1 MGALSSRCHRI
12 AESRVF
18 QVSILAVIVANAVV
32 IGLETYPAVRERW
45 DGALLVVDTAF
56 LVIFTVEIAIRL
68 LAYGS
73 RPWRFFRGGW
83 NVFDFVIVVLALLPV
98 IGANVTLVRLVR
110 VLRVVRLV
118 EAIDDLRM
126 IVLGLVRSLAA
137 LAGVAVFVLL
147 VVYVYAVTG
156 TALFGDELPDEW
168 GTAGVAMMT
177 CFRILT
183 LDNWDDLYFP
193 ALEVTPWATPY
204 FVSFIVVATL
214 VVLNI
219 VIAVVV
225 SSVEQARQSELE
237 REAALL
243 AAQAGHQAPELTDR
257 IAALRGALDELER
270 NLGTEHPRRD

>member
-1 MGALSSRCHRI
+1 MGVIAARCHRL
-12 AESRVF
+12 AESRGF
-18 QVSILAVIVANAVV
+18 QMSILAVIVANAVV
-32 IGLETYPAVRERW
+32 IGIETYPAVQENWGGVLRLV
-45 DGALLVVDTAF
+45 DGAF
-56 LVIFTVEIAIRL
+56 LAIFTVEITIRL
-68 LAYGS
+68 LAHGR
-73 RPWRFFRGGW
+73 RPWEFFRGGW

-98 IGANVTLVRLVR
+98 VGANVTLVRLIR

-126 IVLGLVRSLAA
+126 IVLGLARSLAA
-137 LAGVAVFVLL
+137 LAGVAVFVVL
-147 VVYVYAVTG
+147 VMYVYAVTG
-156 TALFGDELPDEW
+156 TALFGEELPDEW

-204 FVSFIVVATL
+204 FVSFIIVATL

-237 REAALL
+237 RETALVAEL
-243 AAQAGHQAPELTDR
+243 AGERAPELSERIVALRAALDQLEEDLGTDR
-257 IAALRGALDELER
+257 
-270 NLGTEHPRRD
+270 

>member
-1 MGALSSRCHRI
+1 MGVIAARCHRL
-12 AESRVF
+12 AESRGF
-18 QVSILAVIVANAVV
+18 QMSILAVIVANAVV
-32 IGLETYPAVRERW
+32 IGIETYPAVQERW
-45 DGALLVVDTAF
+45 GGVLRLVDVAF
-56 LVIFTVEIAIRL
+56 LAIFTVEITIRL
-68 LAYGS
+68 LAHGR
-73 RPWRFFRGGW
+73 RPWEFFRGGW

-98 IGANVTLVRLVR
+98 VGANVTLVRLIR

-126 IVLGLVRSLAA
+126 IVLGLARSLAA
-137 LAGVAVFVLL
+137 LAGVAVFVVL
-147 VVYVYAVTG
+147 VMYVYAVTG
-156 TALFGDELPDEW
+156 TALFGEELPDEW

-204 FVSFIVVATL
+204 FVSFIIVATL

-237 REAALL
+237 RETALVAEL
-243 AAQAGHQAPELTDR
+243 AGERAPELSERIVALRAALDQLEEDLGTDR
-257 IAALRGALDELER
+257 
-270 NLGTEHPRRD
+270 

>member
-1 MGALSSRCHRI
+1 MHAIAARCHRL
-12 AESRVF
+12 AESRGF
-18 QVSILAVIVANAVV
+18 QMSILAVIVANAVV
-32 IGLETYPAVRERW
+32 IGIETYPAVQEDWSGLLRVV
-45 DGALLVVDTAF
+45 DGAFLL
-56 LVIFTVEIAIRL
+56 IFTVEITIRL
-68 LAYGS
+68 LAYGR
-73 RPWRFFRGGW
+73 RPWEFFRGGW

-126 IVLGLVRSLAA
+126 IVLGLARSLAA
-137 LAGVAVFVLL
+137 LAGVAVFVVL
-147 VVYVYAVTG
+147 VMYVYAVTG
-156 TALFGDELPDEW
+156 TALFGEELPDEW

-204 FVSFIVVATL
+204 FVSFIIVATL

-237 REAALL
+237 RETALVAEQAGERAPEISERIVALRAALDQL
-243 AAQAGHQAPELTDR
+243 EQDL
-257 IAALRGALDELER
+257 GANR
-270 NLGTEHPRRD
+270 

>member
-1 MGALSSRCHRI
+1 MGVIAARCHRL
-12 AESRVF
+12 AESRGF
-18 QVSILAVIVANAVV
+18 QMSILAVIVANAVV
-32 IGLETYPAVRERW
+32 IGIETYPAVQENWGGVLRLV
-45 DGALLVVDTAF
+45 DGAF
-56 LVIFTVEIAIRL
+56 LAIFAVEITIRL
-68 LAYGS
+68 LAHGR
-73 RPWRFFRGGW
+73 RPWEFFRGGW

-98 IGANVTLVRLVR
+98 VGANVTLVRLIR

-126 IVLGLVRSLAA
+126 IVLGLARSLAA
-137 LAGVAVFVLL
+137 LAGVAVFVVL
-147 VVYVYAVTG
+147 VMYVYAVTG
-156 TALFGDELPDEW
+156 TALFGEELPDEW

-204 FVSFIVVATL
+204 FVSFIIVATL

-237 REAALL
+237 RETALVAEL
-243 AAQAGHQAPELTDR
+243 AGERAPELSERIVALRAALDQLEEDLGTDR
-257 IAALRGALDELER
+257 
-270 NLGTEHPRRD
+270 